1 MTQLK
6 IKDLKKNLTT
16 EDTQTT
22 NKGMKMCSRPYIIK
36 EMEIKTAMRYDD
48 APVRVTKFC
57 AT

>member
-6 IKDLKKNLTT
+6 IKYLKKNLTT
-16 EDTQTT
+16 EDAQMT
-22 NKGMKMCSRPYIIK
+22 NKGMKMCSPPYIIK
-36 EMEIKTAMRYDD
+36 ELEIKTAMRYND